1 MLCRETKSMANNYK
15 SKKEWKFGVLFS
27 VVPLFLWLLI
37 LFNPNFILL
46 CISLIITALFVWI
59 WLGTA
64 YLLENGFLIYYSGPI
79 RGRIPIDRI
88 NAINQNAH
96 SWVGIRP
103 ALSFSYIK
111 IRYNKYDDLFIAP
124 KKEEQFIKELK
135 SINPGI
141 QIKKT

>member
-1 MLCRETKSMANNYK
+1 MANNYK
-15 SKKEWKFGVLFS
+15 SKRELKFGVLFS
-27 VVPLFLWLLI
+27 VVPLFLWLII
-37 LFNPNFILL
+37 LFNLNYILL
-46 CISLIITALFVWI
+46 CISIIITALFVWI
-59 WLGTA
+59 WFGTA
-64 YLLENGFLIYYSGPI
+64 YILENGFLIYHSGPI

-103 ALSFSYIK
+103 ALSFSYIQ

-141 QIKKT
+141 QIKKA